1 MGTAA
6 ANHSNKLTFGSLGA
20 SEVGPA
26 AEVGR
31 SAAVQL
37 RPFIVRGC
45 KLGRQA
51 AARFERQISSKR
63 REGSAL
69 LTPSLAFPPRRRAQG
84 RSDQTCARTWT
95 VVND

>member
-31 SAAVQL
+31 PLSNSVHLLSAVANSAGKPPPDL
-37 RPFIVRGC
+37 KGKYP
-45 KLGRQA
+45 
-51 AARFERQISSKR
+51 R
-63 REGSAL
+63 REGKAL
-69 LTPSLAFPPRRRAQG
+69 LCSLPRRRARAG
-84 RSDQTCARTWT
+84 SVGSNLRTHM
-95 VVND
+95 DSCE

>member
-31 SAAVQL
+31 PLSNSVHLLSAVANSAGKPPPDL
-37 RPFIVRGC
+37 KGKYP
-45 KLGRQA
+45 
-51 AARFERQISSKR
+51 R
-63 REGSAL
+63 REGKAL
-69 LTPSLAFPPRRRAQG
+69 LCSLPRRLSSSPRAQG

>member
-31 SAAVQL
+31 PLSNSVHLLSAVANSAGKPPPDLKGKYPRKEGFGHCLALSSCRSVGSNL
-37 RPFIVRGC
+37 R
-45 KLGRQA
+45 
-51 AARFERQISSKR
+51 
-63 REGSAL
+63 
-69 LTPSLAFPPRRRAQG
+69 
-84 RSDQTCARTWT
+84 ARTWT
-95 VVND
+95 VIVND